1 MNHDRVKYGD
11 VKCDCGIM
19 IEYGEV
25 KCECECGHCGIIE
38 KVETKNKHLPTPIP
52 ICVAV
57 FHSACYTSPTY
68 TS

>member
-11 VKCDCGIM
+11 VKCECGIM
-19 IEYGEV
+19 IEYGDV
-25 KCECECGHCGIIE
+25 KCECGIIE
-38 KVETKNKHLPTPIP
+38 MVETKSKHLPTPIP
-52 ICVAV
+52 ICVAI